1 LKQYETKL
9 ATPLLIKGN
18 NTKCVARGI
27 MDLRDFE
34 VLWVW
39 EILTQQTKQNK
50 QM

>member
-18 NTKCVARGI
+18 NTKSMSRGI
-27 MDLRDFE
+27 MDLGDFE